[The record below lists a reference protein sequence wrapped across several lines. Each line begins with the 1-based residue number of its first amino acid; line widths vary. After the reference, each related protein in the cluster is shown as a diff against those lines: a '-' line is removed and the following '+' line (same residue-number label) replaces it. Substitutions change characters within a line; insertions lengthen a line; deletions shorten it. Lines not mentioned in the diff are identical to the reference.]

1 MNEFQQLAIELKELT
16 SQLANMLEQ
25 QDVEPAMLIIN
36 RRLIILESLQNMF
49 NSYPELRADIQRL
62 ATEVLSYEQSS
73 IMLLSEMKNNIADQL
88 AELAKANKAD
98 LAYRN
103 VNSK

>member
-16 SQLANMLEQ
+16 SQLANMLAQ
-25 QDVEPAMLIIN
+25 QDIEPAMLIIN

-73 IMLLSEMKNNIADQL
+73 IMQGERMS
-88 AELAKANKAD
+88 
-98 LAYRN
+98 
-103 VNSK
+103 V

>member
-1 MNEFQQLAIELKELT
+1 MITGGDLRQSRL
-16 SQLANMLEQ
+16 
-25 QDVEPAMLIIN
+25 DVGYKTFTISPC
-36 RRLIILESLQNMF
+36 
-49 NSYPELRADIQRL
+49 PELRADIQRL